1 MDLGLSDKRVLVTG
15 GSRGIGR
22 AIVASFLD
30 EGSRVAMC
38 ARSVSGLESTANNFA
53 RRGELHHRAADLGDV
68 DSVNAYVEW
77 AGETL
82 GGIDIVISN
91 VSAMSSD
98 DLDIGYAVDVRGSQT
113 LIHGALELMGD
124 HVGANVV
131 CIGSRAGSIGIRWMP
146 AYAAYKAAT
155 VSLVKSTALQVARR
169 GIRVNCVSPGDILFE
184 GGTWADARD
193 NNEKLYNSTL
203 RQNPF
208 RRLGTP
214 EEIADV
220 VTFVASERASFMT
233 GSNVLVDGGATP
245 SLQL

>member
-1 MDLGLSDKRVLVTG
+1 MDLGLSEKRVLVTG

-30 EGSRVAMC
+30 EGARVAIC
-38 ARSVSGLESTANNFA
+38 ARSVSGLESTANDFA

-77 AGETL
+77 AGATL